1 MEKDQILCLEEQV
14 TAADKALKCFQDVG
28 AGTGCISGETK
39 HLICEGD
46 VLNDI
51 HAMIYIAAL
60 QQYMMAYRCK
70 YCSFQYNTEYSA
82 CVSATVP
89 VLTRLLQTEL

>member
-1 MEKDQILCLEEQV
+1 MWELGP
-14 TAADKALKCFQDVG
+14 AALVAKR
-28 AGTGCISGETK
+28 S
-39 HLICEGD
+39 ICEGD

-89 VLTRLLQTEL
+89 VLTRLLQTELQAESLIFKAKAVAKTWSF